1 MIALD
6 EDRLMLRDSARGFL
20 QEKSPVA
27 ALRKLRDTRS
37 ADGFDRSVWNGMK
50 DMGWTGMLIGEA
62 HGGSDF
68 GHVGMALLCEEM
80 GRTLTASPFLST
92 AVMAATALRR
102 GGTKDQQA
110 RWLPAISE
118 AKAILALAVDEGR
131 KHAPER
137 TAMKA
142 EQAGNAFR
150 LNGSKTFVTD
160 GHVADALV
168 VAARSAGEP
177 GDKNGISLFLLDAKT
192 KGIEIERVISVDS
205 RNNARVKFDNVE
217 AVGADLIG
225 DAGQGYAILEN
236 ALNAGRA
243 GVSAE
248 LLGVAGES
256 FDRTIDYLK
265 TRQQFGKPIGS
276 FQALQH
282 RAAHLYGEIEML
294 RSLVLAACVSL
305 DKNPESAGTAVSAA
319 KFKAAET
326 SKLAVS
332 EAVQMFG
339 GMGMTDE
346 IDIGLFMKRS
356 RVGAEYLGDAYFH
369 ADRFAL
375 AQKF

>member
-1 MIALD
+1 VIALD

-20 QEKSPVA
+20 QENSPLSA
-27 ALRKLRDTRS
+27 FRKLRDTRS
-37 ADGFDRSVWNGMK
+37 ADGFDRGVWSGMK
-50 DMGWTGMLIGEA
+50 DMGWTGMLIGEE
-62 HGGSDF
+62 HRGSDF

-102 GGTKDQQA
+102 GGSKDQQA

-150 LNGSKTFVTD
+150 LNGSKTFVAD
-160 GHVADALV
+160 GHVADALI
-168 VAARSAGEP
+168 VAARTSGEP
-177 GDKNGISLFLLDAKT
+177 GDRNGISLFLLDAKA

-205 RNNARVKFDNVE
+205 RNNARVKFDNVD

-225 DAGQGYAILEN
+225 DAGKGYSLLEN

-305 DKNPESAGTAVSAA
+305 DKNPDSAGTAVSAA

-356 RVGAEYLGDAYFH
+356 RAGAEYLGDAYFH

-375 AQKF
+375 SQKF